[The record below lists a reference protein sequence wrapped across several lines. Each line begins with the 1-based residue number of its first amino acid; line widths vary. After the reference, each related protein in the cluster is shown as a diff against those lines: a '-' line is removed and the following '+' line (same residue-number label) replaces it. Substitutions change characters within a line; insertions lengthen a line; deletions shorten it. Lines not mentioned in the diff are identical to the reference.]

1 MSNMV
6 SVLTLYY
13 CEDCKDWYVNNAE
26 DQKGIISLMPI
37 AKPLPSN
44 SSVAQYKIK
53 VVYHDIAIF
62 DDYEYGDTTSNDN
75 HEDRFAQ
82 NELKISD
89 SDNMMPIIHIIPI
102 DIFEDDIRKRF
113 SHCPRYYQ
121 IMDNSIWNKVVVVN
135 TEEDTINS
143 FKEAIKAIVH
153 NYKCNL
159 YNLDVSQEYADLNS
173 RLASQAYINKNAHG
187 KFVSPF
193 LFHSEKKMY
202 NKALTLLDTKIR
214 GISLRQIIKNNKWRI
229 LLIDDYVNT
238 ELKEKTQTYKDWPVE
253 HQEKELCWTGK
264 LNIIIND
271 VKLVSQQSGVVW
283 CCPSRLTLDKIIHLK
298 SLDCQWHTTD
308 MDNKESNISIF
319 CVRDIES
326 ATKILQFA
334 KFDIVLLDYLLGSIS
349 DNNKK
354 GGNIAMN
361 CCAKSKKQ
369 QRMEQ
374 LMVMNMINIL
384 A

>member
-143 FKEAIKAIVH
+143 FKEAIKAIAL

-193 LFHSEKKMY
+193 LFHSEKKC
-202 NKALTLLDTKIR
+202 T
-214 GISLRQIIKNNKWRI
+214 IK
-229 LLIDDYVNT
+229 
-238 ELKEKTQTYKDWPVE
+238 
-253 HQEKELCWTGK
+253 H
-264 LNIIIND
+264 
-271 VKLVSQQSGVVW
+271 
-283 CCPSRLTLDKIIHLK
+283 
-298 SLDCQWHTTD
+298 
-308 MDNKESNISIF
+308 
-319 CVRDIES
+319 
-326 ATKILQFA
+326 
-334 KFDIVLLDYLLGSIS
+334 
-349 DNNKK
+349 
-354 GGNIAMN
+354 
-361 CCAKSKKQ
+361 
-369 QRMEQ
+369 
-374 LMVMNMINIL
+374 
-384 A
+384 